1 MAPTLLT
8 PTSIALPKVV
18 RKPADAPSPDGGGDD
33 TTTATTLLPLGVR
46 LTGGAKLRQDGK
58 TGKGIKVAVIDSG
71 IDAEHPG
78 FNGQVKHQMWF
89 RGGSPLEED
98 DHGTHVAGTIH
109 YLAPDAE
116 LYDYRVFGT
125 QGAFSVEQAICAAIV
140 EAVYDGCH
148 VINMSLGGR
157 WSSVSIR
164 TAVQF
169 ATERDVIVVCA
180 AGNTGDD
187 NILTNER
194 Q

>member
-18 RKPADAPSPDGGGDD
+18 RKPANAPSPDD
-33 TTTATTLLPLGVR
+33 TTTLLPLSIQ

-78 FNGQVKHQMWF
+78 FNGQVKQQIWF
-89 RGGSPLEED
+89 RGGTPLEQD
-98 DHGTHVAGTIH
+98 YHGTHVAGTIH
-109 YLAPDAE
+109 YMAPDAE

-125 QGAFSVEQAICAAIV
+125 QGEFSVVQAVYAAIV

-157 WSSVSIR
+157 WSSASIR

-169 ATERDVIVVCA
+169 ATERGVIVVCS
-180 AGNTGDD
+180 AGNSGDD

-194 Q
+194 K